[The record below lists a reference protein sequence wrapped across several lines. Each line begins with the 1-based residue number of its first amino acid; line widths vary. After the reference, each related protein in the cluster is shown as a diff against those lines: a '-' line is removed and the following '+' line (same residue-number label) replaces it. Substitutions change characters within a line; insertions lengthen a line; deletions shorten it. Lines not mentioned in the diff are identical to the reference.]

1 MLVSGKAING
11 SGNKLNNK
19 ITGNNN
25 KNNLKGQNGK
35 DKIYGRGAK
44 DILTGGAKAD
54 QFIYKSITDSGT
66 TNATRDIITDFS
78 VIDKINLSKIDAN
91 ELKNG
96 NQEFEFIGSKP
107 FTEIGQ
113 VRFGKGNGFLSM
125 NTDNDSK
132 ADMQINLLDV
142 TSFKEKFLIL

>member
-66 TNATRDIITDFS
+66 TNAARDIITDFS
-78 VIDKINLSKIDAN
+78 RIDEINLAKIDADHGV
-91 ELKNG
+91 NG
-96 NQEFEFIGSKP
+96 NQKFVFIGSDL
-107 FTEIGQ
+107 FTEAGQ
-113 VRFGKGNGFLSM
+113 VRFNNGLLSV
-125 NTDNDSK
+125 NTDDNLT
-132 ADMQINLLDV
+132 ADMQIKLLGV
-142 TSFKEKFLIL
+142 TTLDESSLIL